1 MVFAHIKKMT
11 SFTKII
17 VKVRNHKNVKL
28 VKNRPERV
36 WPL

>member
-1 MVFAHIKKMT
+1 MVFTNIRKIT
-11 SFTKII
+11 SFTEII

-28 VKNRPERV
+28 VKNEPERV